1 MTNQQPRFDP
11 QNPTGN
17 MIKLKGKEYLEVK
30 WRIAWF
36 RHEWPNGHI
45 ETSILALSDNAAAIK
60 AEVTKVSESGEVL
73 GRSTGMGQ
81 AERNSFES
89 YLEKA
94 ETKAVGRALAMLGY
108 GHQFAEPG
116 ELDYQQPTHDVDTG
130 VARSR
135 PGAGGNQYGHTQAQM
150 SRIQRLAKEQG
161 LADEKLADLARQHT
175 GGELAN
181 LTKRQASGMIDLL
194 ESRNKSEVAPSQQS
208 GPDSVTDL
216 QMKEIRNIQARLG
229 WSNERLDGFVKFPL
243 DELTRGNGDR
253 LIADLRRILT
263 EGEQR

>member
-1 MTNQQPRFDP
+1 MTNKPQRFDP

-45 ETSILALSDNAAAIK
+45 ETSVLALSENAAAIK
-60 AEVTKVSESGEVL
+60 AEVTQIGESGEVL

-89 YLEKA
+89 FLEKA

-116 ELDYQQPTHDVDTG
+116 ELDYQQGAHDIESG
-130 VARSR
+130 ISRSR
-135 PGAGGNQYGHTQAQM
+135 PGPGGNQYGHTQAQM
-150 SRIQRLAKEQG
+150 SRIQRLANEQG
-161 LADEKLADLARQHT
+161 LADEQLADLARQHT

-194 ESRNKSEVAPSQQS
+194 ESRIKADVAPAHQS
-208 GPDSVTDL
+208 APDSLTDL
-216 QMKEIRNIQARLG
+216 QMKEIRNIQARLE

-253 LIADLRRILT
+253 LISDLRRILA